1 MLADVG
7 DDVGQVDGLAVAL
20 DAAVVFVAGHGQAI
34 AVQNDIELALFGGK
48 CSVHDKLHGM
58 VIGFPR
64 EGLDG
69 KLKIH
74 HSSRSATRP
83 LLCQKLRQKAC
94 GRLTLVINQASRKTA
109 HSGLCQILL
118 MVHLPFLVL
127 GLWSSGDA
135 GSTWPAGS
143 FMDPLSPS
151 CVILV

>member
-69 KLKIH
+69 KLKFLVI
-74 HSSRSATRP
+74 A
-83 LLCQKLRQKAC
+83 A
-94 GRLTLVINQASRKTA
+94 GRLSA
-109 HSGLCQILL
+109 HPYSTSGGKLPLGLANGHILGFLKNRLPQSYCQILL
-118 MVHLPFLVL
+118 MAHLPFKAI
-127 GLWSSGDA
+127 GLWSFGDA
-135 GSTWPAGS
+135 TSTRPTDS
-143 FMDPLSPS
+143 FTLT
-151 CVILV
+151 LR